1 MAENEDV
8 KMEEMVEE
16 VQMVDTIK
24 TEQHEIP
31 TIQSGMVTII
41 NYEYAFSM
49 QLRISSK
56 STKST
61 STKQFVSTL
70 V

>member
-16 VQMVDTIK
+16 VQMVENIK

-31 TIQSGMVTII
+31 TIQAGILTII
-41 NYEYAFSM
+41 NYDFDA
-49 QLRISSK
+49 LPP
-56 STKST
+56 
-61 STKQFVSTL
+61 
-70 V
+70 